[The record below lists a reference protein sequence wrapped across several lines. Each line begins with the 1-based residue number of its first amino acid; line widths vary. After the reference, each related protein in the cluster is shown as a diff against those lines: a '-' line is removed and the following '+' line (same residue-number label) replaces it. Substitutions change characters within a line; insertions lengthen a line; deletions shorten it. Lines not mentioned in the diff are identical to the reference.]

1 MIVKK
6 NSPIQIDDTT
16 DMIIRAIPAD
26 GEDVATHYF
35 IVEMHTYTSP
45 EKLHYKVTSH
55 CLSIQEIR
63 TILKLKKREVLS
75 VL

>member
-6 NSPIQIDDTT
+6 NSPINIDDTT
-16 DMIIRAIPAD
+16 DLIIRAIPAD

-35 IVEMHTYTSP
+35 IVEFHTYTAP
-45 EKLHYKVTSH
+45 DKLQYRITSH
-55 CLSIQEIR
+55 CL
-63 TILKLKKREVLS
+63 TIAELRKLLNLKKREVLS

>member
-35 IVEMHTYTSP
+35 IVEMHNFTSP
-45 EKLHYKVTSH
+45 EKLQYKVTSH
-55 CLSIQEIR
+55 CLSIQEMR

-75 VL
+75 IL

>member
-16 DMIIRAIPAD
+16 DIIIRAIPAD
-26 GEDVATHYF
+26 GGDVATHYF
-35 IVEMHTYTSP
+35 IVEMHTYASS
-45 EKLHYKVTSH
+45 EKLNYRVTSH
-55 CLSIQEIR
+55 CLSIQEMR
-63 TILKLKKREVLS
+63 KILKLKKREVLS